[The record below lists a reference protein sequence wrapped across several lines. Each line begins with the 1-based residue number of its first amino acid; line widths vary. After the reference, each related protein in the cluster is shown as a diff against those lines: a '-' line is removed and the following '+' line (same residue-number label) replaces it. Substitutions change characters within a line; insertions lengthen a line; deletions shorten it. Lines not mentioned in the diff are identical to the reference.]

1 MTHSI
6 NRAGRRI
13 LCGAILSGA
22 VVFTACNTDKLVAV
36 TDPAQLT
43 PQNVAKGA
51 AIPGLVQGAYSLLIG
66 GYSGFGD
73 DAFLSS
79 SALISDEVYWGDT
92 FTTRQALDI
101 RTVQPAALGNVSDSA
116 FFRLQSARVQARR
129 AFAAIGQFPGFT
141 TGGDVPT
148 QAQLRA
154 IEAYTYVAI
163 SEGWCNSVP
172 FSTVPDTGL
181 IDANA
186 LTPGMPITTQQMND
200 TAIARFSEAL
210 TLDPTN
216 NFAKVGK
223 ARALL
228 NEGRFAEAGQAV
240 AGVPDTYV
248 FFLEH
253 STNSGRENNPMAG
266 LEQNGRYGVSNLE
279 GAATASGAALRPDT
293 STATTAPSAE
303 GLNFRSAQDPRIPYI
318 KNGSR
323 GTCFTSS
330 VRCWLNE
337 NYPDLASPVPLA
349 SGVEA
354 RLVEA
359 EAALNASDI
368 ATYLNKLNG
377 LRAQSTN
384 LIAKLYPRQK
394 QQFFDP
400 STGAVKT
407 LAPLTDPADPTTSA
421 ATQFAA
427 RRDLLFRERAFW
439 MYNTGHRQGDLRRLS
454 RAPYSL
460 ATSSVFPSGPYFRGG
475 SYGNDVSYPV
485 PFNEA
490 NNPNYNPASCSTTT
504 P

>member
-6 NRAGRRI
+6 NTLGRRA
-13 LCGAILSGA
+13 LYGAILAGGA
-22 VVFTACNTDKLVAV
+22 VLSACNTDKLVAV
-36 TDPAQLT
+36 TDPALLT
-43 PQNVAKGA
+43 PQNVTNGA
-51 AIPGLVQGAYSLLIG
+51 AIPGLVQGAYSLLVG

-92 FTTRQALDI
+92 FTTRQAGDI
-101 RTVQPAALGNVSDSA
+101 RTVQPAALGNLSDSA
-116 FFRLQSARVQARR
+116 FARLQGARINARR
-129 AFAAIGQFPGFT
+129 AFAAINTFPGFT
-141 TGGDVPT
+141 TGGDVAT
-148 QAQLRA
+148 KAQLRA
-154 IEAYTYVAI
+154 VEAYTYVTI

-172 FSTVPDTGL
+172 FSVVPDTGL
-181 IDANA
+181 VDANSLIPGSP
-186 LTPGMPITTQQMND
+186 LTTLQMND
-200 TAIARFSEAL
+200 TAIARFTDAL
-210 TLDPTN
+210 ALDPTN
-216 NFAKVGK
+216 SFAKIGK

-228 NEGRFAEAGQAV
+228 NEGRYAEAGAAV

-253 STNSGRENNPMAG
+253 STNSGRENNPMAA

-279 GAATASGAALRPDT
+279 GALAANGVNALRPDT

-303 GLNFRSAQDPRIPYI
+303 GLNFRSAHDPRIPYSP
-318 KNGSR
+318 NGAK
-323 GTCFTSS
+323 GNCFTSS
-330 VRCWLNE
+330 IKCWLNN
-337 NYPDLASPVPLA
+337 NYPDYNADVPMA

-359 EAALNASDI
+359 EAALNAGDI
-368 ATYLNKLNG
+368 VTYLGKMNG

-384 LIAKLYPRQK
+384 LIAKLYPAQK
-394 QQFFDP
+394 QTFFDP
-400 STGAVKT
+400 SGAVKALPP
-407 LAPLTDPADPTTSA
+407 LADPADPTTSA

-439 MYNTGHRQGDLRRLS
+439 MYNTGHREGDLRRLS
-454 RAPYSL
+454 RNYGVPTAN
-460 ATSSVFPSGPYFRGG
+460 AFPSGPYFRGG

-490 NNPNYNPASCSTTT
+490 NNPNYNPASCSTTAA
-504 P
+504 